1 MTITKPIIQ
10 RTTAPPTSAAGI
22 VAASVRGLT
31 PLMIGLILA
40 GCSSP
45 PQSIVERTLEHRET
59 TERRARVEQGPTMA
73 DQAGPVPRG
82 SQASADQAAR
92 AQAVPAV
99 VRRSSKPWLGST
111 MVPATSEDRLP
122 SVFGE
127 EFSLDFSDLSEG
139 GRVSLPVVAVRIS
152 KLSGVP
158 VRVSADVF
166 NVSRT
171 GGGSAGSSG
180 PVGAGGA
187 GGMGTSAGSAIPLGG
202 APMRITPGMPVPM
215 NAVSQTQT
223 FTPGKAGLGGNSMAP
238 SGAGSGAPMAR
249 TAGASGVVREPVPPS
264 GVLSQMDP
272 ITVNSVEMRW
282 RGSLTGYL
290 NMLTDSLG
298 LAWEYRDNTVVIS
311 RFVQELHEIAAFQ
324 GGTKFQMSSSGTGG
338 GAGGGAGASNAA
350 AASMDVSESGES
362 DPMQSIEKT
371 IREMLADSPGSSVTR
386 TDGSGRLMVKATR
399 EMQSRVRDYIRTE
412 NIALRRQATIQFDL
426 YSIILEEGDQ
436 RGVNWSLIL
445 RKAGEGATLAL
456 GVPSALASSLTGTAA
471 VNVLPNVEGN
481 KLSELLGNSALFLQM
496 LNQQGFNAQHRPI
509 SMLTMNRQW
518 GRISRNSTEYY
529 LSETTPGPA
538 STTGV
543 GAPGLKTDK
552 VTTGDQILAMPQIM
566 DDSTILLKFGI
577 SLSDLLGLFDV
588 SVGQGN
594 LQQKIQAP
602 KVSAVNAQ
610 FPVSVRPGEV
620 VVVTGLSRTVAIS
633 DNQRLVEGASL
644 ATGGAR
650 KTSLKREHFIVF
662 VRPTLM

>member
-1 MTITKPIIQ
+1 MKITEPITRLIIQ
-10 RTTAPPTSAAGI
+10 PQTAPDASHAGMR
-22 VAASVRGLT
+22 AASIKGLT
-31 PLMIGLILA
+31 TLMIGLVLA

-45 PQSIVERTLEHRET
+45 PKSIIERTLEQRET
-59 TERRARVEQGPTMA
+59 AERRARVEQGPTLA
-73 DQAGPVPRG
+73 DQAGPAPRG
-82 SQASADQAAR
+82 SQASADLAAR
-92 AQAVPAV
+92 AQAAPAV

-111 MVPATSEDRLP
+111 MVPATSEDKLP
-122 SVFGE
+122 SVFE
-127 EFSLDFSDLSEG
+127 EQFSLDFSDLSAG
-139 GRVSLPVVAVRIS
+139 GRVSLSVVAVRIS

-171 GGGSAGSSG
+171 GAGSG
-180 PVGAGGA
+180 GGA
-187 GGMGTSAGSAIPLGG
+187 VQGTSGGMGNSAGNSIPLGG
-202 APMRITPGMPVPM
+202 APMRPGMPIPM
-215 NAVSQTQT
+215 NAVSQNQA
-223 FTPGKAGLGGNSMAP
+223 FTPGQPGLAGNTMAP
-238 SGAGSGAPMAR
+238 NGAGSGLPMAR
-249 TAGASGVVREPVPPS
+249 PAGASGAVRELAPPS
-264 GVLSQMDP
+264 EALSQMEP
-272 ITVNSVEMRW
+272 VTVNSVEMRW
-282 RGSLTGYL
+282 KGSLTGYL

-311 RFVQELHEIAAFQ
+311 RFVQELHEIVAFQ
-324 GGTKFQMSSSGTGG
+324 GGTKFQMSSSGSGNA
-338 GAGGGAGASNAA
+338 AGGGAGASNAA
-350 AASMDVSESGES
+350 SASMDVSESGES

-426 YSIILEEGDQ
+426 YSVILEEGDQ

-445 RKAGEGATLAL
+445 RKAGESATMGL
-456 GVPSALASSLTGTAA
+456 GVPSTLSSSLTATAV
-471 VNVLPNVEGN
+471 VNVIPNVENN
-481 KLSELLGNSALFLQM
+481 KLSELLGNSSLFLQM

-518 GRISRNSTEYY
+518 ARISRNSTEYY

-543 GAPGLKTDK
+543 GAPGLKTDRI
-552 VTTGDQILAMPQIM
+552 TTGDQILAMPQIM
-566 DDSTILLKFGI
+566 DDHTILLKFGI

-594 LQQKIQAP
+594 LQQKVQAP

-633 DNQRLVEGASL
+633 DNQRLLEGASL
-644 ATGGAR
+644 ATGGTR
-650 KTSLKREHFIVF
+650 KNSLKREHFIVF

>member
-1 MTITKPIIQ
+1 MIITKRENTVEPLVLKVLKTDLGMDASAL
-10 RTTAPPTSAAGI
+10 RCAVPMLLVSAAL
-22 VAASVRGLT
+22 V
-31 PLMIGLILA
+31 LA
-40 GCSSP
+40 GCASP
-45 PQSIVERTLEHRET
+45 EQSIVERTMEQREFA
-59 TERRARVEQGPTMA
+59 ERRARVPQGPPLA
-73 DQAGPVPRG
+73 EQAGPIPRG
-82 SQASADQAAR
+82 SDASADQAAR
-92 AQAVPAV
+92 TQEKSTV

-127 EFSLDFSDLSEG
+127 EFSLDFSDLSAG
-139 GRVSLPVVAVRIS
+139 GRVSLPVVAARIS

-158 VRVSADVF
+158 VRISADVF
-166 NVSRT
+166 NVSRA
-171 GGGSAGSSG
+171 SGSSG
-180 PVGAGGA
+180 QS
-187 GGMGTSAGSAIPLGG
+187 SAGVQGAASGSVVPLGG
-202 APMRITPGMPVPM
+202 APMRMTPGMPVPM
-215 NAVSQTQT
+215 NAVSQTQA
-223 FTPGKAGLGGNSMAP
+223 FAPGLAGMGNSMAP
-238 SGAGSGAPMAR
+238 NGAGSGLPMAR
-249 TAGASGVVREPVPPS
+249 SAGASGVVRSIDSPS
-264 GVLSQMDP
+264 EALSQMEP

-282 RGSLTGYL
+282 KGSLTGYL

-311 RFVQELHEIAAFQ
+311 RFVQELHEIVAFQ
-324 GGTKFQMSSSGTGG
+324 GGTKFQMSSSGTGSA
-338 GAGGGAGASNAA
+338 AGGGAGASNAA
-350 AASMDVSESGES
+350 SASMDVSESGES

-371 IREMLADSPGSSVTR
+371 IREMLSDSPGSSVTR

-426 YSIILEEGDQ
+426 YSVILEEGDQ
-436 RGVNWSLIL
+436 RGVNWSVIL
-445 RKAGEGATLAL
+445 RKAGEAATLGL
-456 GVPSALASSLTGTAA
+456 GMPSTLSNSLVGTAV
-471 VNVLPNVEGN
+471 VNVLPDVEGK
-481 KLSELLGNSALFLQM
+481 KLSELLGNSSLFLQM

-566 DDSTILLKFGI
+566 DDHTILLKFGI

-594 LQQKIQAP
+594 LQQKVQAP

-610 FPVSVRPGEV
+610 FPVSVKPGEV

-644 ATGGAR
+644 ATGGTR